1 MVFLKIL
8 LISIVIIGL
17 GTAGIAIKM
26 FFKKGY
32 TFKKQCST
40 VDPNTG
46 KRLGCAC
53 GTDSCHNGGDKKE
66 KSKVVPALVS
76 VETYHEASR

>member
-8 LISIVIIGL
+8 LISIVIVGIGF
-17 GTAGIAIKM
+17 AGIAVKM
-26 FFKKGY
+26 FFKKDY

-53 GTDSCHNGGDKKE
+53 GTGSCHNRGTKKAV
-66 KSKVVPALVS
+66 KVTPTLVS
-76 VETYHEASR
+76 VQTYHEASK

>member
-8 LISIVIIGL
+8 LISIVIVGIGF
-17 GTAGIAIKM
+17 AGIAVKM
-26 FFKKGY
+26 FFKKDY

-53 GTDSCHNGGDKKE
+53 GTGSCHNGGTKE
-66 KSKVVPALVS
+66 VVKVTPTLVS
-76 VETYHEASR
+76 VQTYHEASK

>member
-8 LISIVIIGL
+8 LISIVIVGIGF
-17 GTAGIAIKM
+17 AGIAVKM
-26 FFKKGY
+26 FFKKDY

-53 GTDSCHNGGDKKE
+53 GTGSCHNDGSKKKE
-66 KSKVVPALVS
+66 VKAVPTLVS
-76 VETYHEASR
+76 VPAYHEASK